1 MSHIK
6 FKLKN
11 ERPFRLVPSENGKHV
26 FGGVSTIAG
35 LSPKTCDVPC
45 QQVFLLDLTDESFPV
60 EASANCASLVLV
72 YPFKYGGGGPE
83 IQYAVLSD
91 HEIEILYLSEDVA
104 DESEWQYLQI
114 ESLPTM
120 RFDLVPLSYEEARY
134 QTFMRENGYFQPSVE
149 DRAISDR
156 LHENG
161 FIPVG
166 GRRNYI
172 VNAGTIV
179 CRNPACARFGKPTRF
194 ELLTMVPP
202 ISVDG
207 TDDFWYEFQGGDVD
221 FCFGFC
227 KACGTIISFNVAG

>member
-1 MSHIK
+1 MPHIK

-26 FGGVSTIAG
+26 FGGNSTIAG
-35 LSPKTCDVPC
+35 LSPKTCEVPC
-45 QQVFLLDLTDESFPV
+45 QQVLLFDLTDESFPIETA
-60 EASANCASLVLV
+60 EACASLPLI

-83 IQYAVLSD
+83 IQYAVHSD

-104 DESEWQYLQI
+104 DETQWQYLQVDF
-114 ESLPTM
+114 LPTM

-134 QTFMRENGYFQPSVE
+134 KAFMREDGFFQPSDE
-149 DRAISDR
+149 DRVIAKR
-156 LHENG
+156 LNENG

-172 VNAGTIV
+172 ANAGAV
-179 CRNPACARFGKPTRF
+179 LCRNPACTRFGKPTRF

-202 ISVDG
+202 ISVNG
-207 TDDFWYEFQGGDVD
+207 TDDFWYEFQGGVVD

-227 KACGTIISFNVAG
+227 KECGTIIAFNVAG